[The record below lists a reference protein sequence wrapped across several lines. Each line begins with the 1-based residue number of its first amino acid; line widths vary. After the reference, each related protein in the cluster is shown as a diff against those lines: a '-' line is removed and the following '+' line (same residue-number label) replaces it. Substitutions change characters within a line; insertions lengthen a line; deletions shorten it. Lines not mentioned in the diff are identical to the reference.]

1 MKRNTKILFILL
13 LVAVLQF
20 PSCQKGDKF
29 PDYPIIEYDSFLLEL
44 NNTTGIT
51 ERGVLIFSYTDGN
64 GDLGLNPGDTLPP
77 YERGGPY
84 YYNLIINYFEKQ
96 NGEFVEVPLLSWDA
110 NEQQFDT
117 ITFNA
122 RFPDLTPLTGNLN
135 IKGVFQD
142 TLFIYN
148 PLSEYD
154 TIKFTAY
161 IYDRDLNKSNVI
173 ETPPIV
179 RQSGY

>member
-1 MKRNTKILFILL
+1 MKQKTKILFILFL
-13 LVAVLQF
+13 IALQEF
-20 PSCQKGDKF
+20 PSCQKIEEF
-29 PDYPIIEYDSFLLEL
+29 PDYPIIKYENFLLEM
-44 NNTTGIT
+44 NTTTGIT

-64 GDLGLNPGDTLPP
+64 ADLGLKSRDTFPPFNPGS
-77 YERGGPY
+77 PY
-84 YYNLIINYFEKQ
+84 YYNLIINYFEQ
-96 NGEFVEVPLLSWDA
+96 INGEFVEVPLLSWDA
-110 NEQQFDT
+110 ENQQFDT

-148 PLSEYD
+148 PLSQHD
-154 TIKFTAY
+154 TIKFSAY
-161 IYDRDLNKSNVI
+161 IYDRALNKSNVI

-179 RQSGY
+179 RVQ